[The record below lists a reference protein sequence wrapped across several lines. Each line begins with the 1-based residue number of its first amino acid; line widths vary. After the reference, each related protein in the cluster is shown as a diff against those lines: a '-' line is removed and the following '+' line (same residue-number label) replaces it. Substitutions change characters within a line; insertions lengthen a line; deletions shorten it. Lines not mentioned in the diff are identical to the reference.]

1 MDYMKYKNIM
11 ADTSM
16 REAIS
21 NEEQGKKKS

>member
-1 MDYMKYKNIM
+1 MKYKNII

-21 NEEQGKKKS
+21 GEEQNKKKK